1 MEFDFILQLSYTLL
15 SVLIGYKQADSS
27 PNENNLV
34 FNRKINAVVHET
46 EKTIGKGTECEGNV
60 HKTKAKNVTKNMFK
74 KNITETKTVT
84 CAYN

>member
-46 EKTIGKGTECEGNV
+46 EKNKRKRNWMWGKCTQNKSKERYEKYV
-60 HKTKAKNVTKNMFK
+60 
-74 KNITETKTVT
+74 
-84 CAYN
+84 

>member
-46 EKTIGKGTECEGNV
+46 EKNKRKRN
-60 HKTKAKNVTKNMFK
+60 
-74 KNITETKTVT
+74 
-84 CAYN
+84 